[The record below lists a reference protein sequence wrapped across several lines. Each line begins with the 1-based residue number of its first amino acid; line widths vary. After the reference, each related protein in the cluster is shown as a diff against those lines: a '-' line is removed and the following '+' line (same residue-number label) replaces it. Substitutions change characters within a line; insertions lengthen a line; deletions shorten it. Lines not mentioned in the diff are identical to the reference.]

1 MTSDSEHKVNDN
13 RDEEDLE
20 DYNSSAQY
28 RSTNSPDMQ
37 AEENAEKIA
46 DVKENA
52 FTENSAGCIEE
63 KCRVHS
69 ISTNVLCK

>member
-20 DYNSSAQY
+20 DYNSSAQS

>member
-20 DYNSSAQY
+20 DYNSSAQS

-37 AEENAEKIA
+37 AEENAEKVA
-46 DVKENA
+46 EVKENA
-52 FTENSAGCIEE
+52 FTENCAGCVEE

-69 ISTNVLCK
+69 ISTNALCK